1 MSTMNDNV
9 NDATTNSVNVTVNN
23 SNKRKSMDR
32 QNSAAPDGSASKTS
46 CSNVNQM
53 QNGNHMYSQATLKII
68 EAIRTEKEQKITELQ
83 FVNLKQIKLNKN
95 LIHLKDKIREKEGSM
110 SKNLDVVNVKVEL
123 RKLELKGAAVE
134 FSKEVLLDEYTV
146 LNDSIDNIKKEEDKL
161 FASLKK
167 KYAEDA
173 RALRNKLEAE
183 QENSSSLYHEMVR
196 NQNELFQTQ
205 LKIMLEKMRV
215 AIETGVHQLDG
226 YKKFVAVKKVCC
238 SLYSHVT
245 LLESVLCLCVV
256 PMFNIIRFQVHLVF
270 DQ

>member
-1 MSTMNDNV
+1 MPHT
-9 NDATTNSVNVTVNN
+9 
-23 SNKRKSMDR
+23 
-32 QNSAAPDGSASKTS
+32 
-46 CSNVNQM
+46 
-53 QNGNHMYSQATLKII
+53 
-68 EAIRTEKEQKITELQ
+68 
-83 FVNLKQIKLNKN
+83 
-95 LIHLKDKIREKEGSM
+95 
-110 SKNLDVVNVKVEL
+110 
-123 RKLELKGAAVE
+123 
-134 FSKEVLLDEYTV
+134 
-146 LNDSIDNIKKEEDKL
+146 KEEDKL